1 MPINVTMPALSPT
14 MTEGTLAKWLK
25 SEGDSV
31 ESGDVIA
38 EIETDKATMEVEA
51 VDEGVIGKIVVEA
64 GTENVPVNDVIAVL
78 LEDGESADDI
88 GDVSGSSAPKDAPK
102 AEEKSE
108 DNSAKKEEQS
118 KAAPAKSDT
127 QKSDDKGNRIF
138 ASPLAKRI
146 AADKGI
152 DLSNIKGSGPR
163 GRIVKADVE
172 NAKASPAK
180 SDAPAAAASSK
191 ALPDDAKVNEYGMAY
206 VEKSINNIQKITAKR
221 LLESKQTVP
230 HFYLTVECNLE
241 ALLAARK
248 ELNEAA
254 NGEFKLSV
262 NDFIIKASAMALKSY
277 PAANVSWQGD
287 SVHQYLTSDI
297 SIAVATPNGLITPII
312 KNAEEKG
319 LKDISVEMKELAG
332 RAREGKLKPEEFQ
345 GGGFSISNLGMFGV
359 KDFSAIVNPPQS
371 CILAVGA
378 GEQVPKAINGEIKIQ
393 TVMNVTLSTDHRTVD
408 GAVGAE
414 WLQHFKRNIENPVS
428 MLL

>member
-1 MPINVTMPALSPT
+1 MPTPVTMPALSPT

-25 SEGDSV
+25 SEGDTV
-31 ESGDVIA
+31 EAGDVIA

-51 VDEGVIGKIVVEA
+51 VDEGVLGKIIVNE
-64 GTENVPVNDVIAVL
+64 GTENVPVNGIIAVL
-78 LEDGESADDI
+78 LEEGESADDI
-88 GDVSGSSAPKDAPK
+88 DTAALSGGPKPAAPEAKAEEAPK
-102 AEEKSE
+102 AEAPK
-108 DNSAKKEEQS
+108 AA
-118 KAAPAKSDT
+118 AAPAPQASN
-127 QKSDDKGNRIF
+127 SGGRVF

-146 AADKGI
+146 AKDKGI
-152 DLSNIKGSGPR
+152 DLSTLKGTGPK

-172 NAKASPAK
+172 NAKPGAQ
-180 SDAPAAAASSK
+180 APAGAAPQQLAEGQK
-191 ALPDDAKVNEYGMAY
+191 LNEYGMAY
-206 VEKSINNIQKITAKR
+206 TEVSINNIKKITAKR

-230 HFYLTVECNLE
+230 HFYLTVECVLDN
-241 ALLAARK
+241 LLAARK

-287 SVHQYLTSDI
+287 VIHQYVNADI
-297 SIAVATPNGLITPII
+297 SIAVATPTGLITPII
-312 KNAEEKG
+312 KRAEEKG
-319 LKDISVEMKELAG
+319 LREISDEMKELAG

-345 GGGFSISNLGMFGV
+345 GGCFSISNLGMFGV
-359 KDFSAIVNPPQS
+359 KDFAAIVNPPQS

-378 GEQVPKAINGEIKIQ
+378 GEQVPKVVNGEVKIQ

-408 GAVGAE
+408 GAIGAE
-414 WLQHFKRNIENPVS
+414 WLQHFKRYIENPVN